1 MDKDS
6 INIKSNGSFLGTN
19 KFDYNGKINLDPFD
33 FQIDSEI
40 QKFDLK
46 KILPNKNM
54 LSEIFSR
61 EFLLNENFNGKLAIK
76 SDDLIE

>member
-1 MDKDS
+1 MKK
-6 INIKSNGSFLGTN
+6 IQLIIKSNNSFLGTN

-46 KILPNKNM
+46 KILPNKNI
-54 LSEIFSR
+54 LDEIFSH
-61 EFLLNENFNGKLAIK
+61 EFLLNENFNGKISNK
-76 SDDLIE
+76 K